1 MDFQGWLL
9 GKYPKYMLHRRRNMS
24 KVKYVLG
31 WVLVLVMMAIP
42 AISVG
47 AASPAQTAV
56 IEGTVQSCE
65 ATTDSFTG
73 DPVVVCVV
81 NLTTGETLTVRLS
94 VSDAVAKG
102 LAVLNE
108 DGSVTIIAI
117 AGQGVMIEEYMLLVD
132 PCEVPAGD
140 NHPIAKIMANYFC
153 ENLGTTP
160 DILQSLHEDGFGF
173 GEIAQACFMA
183 VKLDGTGS
191 LCEEILY
198 AKKSG
203 DYSNLTLPDGV
214 TVTNWGQLRKTVLD
228 GESANPGSIVSED
241 AKNKEKSNGHSGD
254 EHGKDKK

>member
-1 MDFQGWLL
+1 
-9 GKYPKYMLHRRRNMS
+9 MS
-24 KVKYVLG
+24 KVNYVLG
-31 WVLVLVMMAIP
+31 WVLVFAMMAVP
-42 AISVG
+42 VVSVG
-47 AASPAQTAV
+47 AASPAQTTV
-56 IEGTVQSCE
+56 IEGKIQSCE
-65 ATTDSFTG
+65 MATDNFTG
-73 DPVVVCVV
+73 DPVVVCIVT
-81 NLTTGETLTVRLS
+81 LTTGETLTVRLS
-94 VSDAVAKG
+94 VSDAVEKE

-108 DGSVTIIAI
+108 DGSVTIIATD
-117 AGQGVMIEEYMLLVD
+117 GQDVMIEDDMLLVD

-140 NHPIAKIMANYFC
+140 NHPIAIIMANYFC
-153 ENLGTTP
+153 EELGTTP
-160 DILQSLHEDGFGF
+160 DILQTLHEDGFGF

-183 VKLDGTGS
+183 SEMDGTGS

-228 GESANPGSIVSED
+228 DKSSNPGSIVSEN

>member
-1 MDFQGWLL
+1 
-9 GKYPKYMLHRRRNMS
+9 MS

-31 WVLVLVMMAIP
+31 WVLVFAIMAVP
-42 AISVG
+42 VISVG
-47 AASPAQTAV
+47 AASPAQTEV

-65 ATTDSFTG
+65 ATTDGFTG
-73 DPVVVCVV
+73 DPIVVCIVT
-81 NLTTGETLTVRLS
+81 LATGETLTVRLS
-94 VSDAVAKG
+94 LSDAVEKG
-102 LAVLNE
+102 LAVWNE
-108 DGSVTIIAI
+108 DGLVEIIATE
-117 AGQGVMIEEYMLLVD
+117 GQDVMIEEDMLLDD
-132 PCEVPAGD
+132 PCGLPAGD

-153 ENLGTTP
+153 EELGTTP
-160 DILQSLHEDGFGF
+160 DILQTLHEDGFGF

-183 VKLDGTGS
+183 VQLDGTGS

-228 GESANPGSIVSED
+228 DKSSNPGSIVSEN
-241 AKNKEKSNGHSGD
+241 AKNKEKRNGQSGD